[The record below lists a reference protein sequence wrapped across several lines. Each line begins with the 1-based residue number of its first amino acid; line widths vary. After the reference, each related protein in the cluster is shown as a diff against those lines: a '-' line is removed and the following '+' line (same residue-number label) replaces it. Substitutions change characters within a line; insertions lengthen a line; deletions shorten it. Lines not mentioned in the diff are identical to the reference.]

1 MINRLR
7 ERFTENPSKK
17 YLISGAPQCPLPEVN
32 MGEMINAAKFD
43 LLWIQFYNNDFR
55 QCTAR
60 QWADNYALTGEE
72 DFSMFSYDQWY
83 VLTTILCQEK
93 WEIVAWSDS
102 LP

>member
-7 ERFTENPSKK
+7 EHFTENPSKT

-43 LLWIQFYNNDFR
+43 ILWIQFYNNDYR

-60 QWADNYALTGEE
+60 QWADNYALTGGE
-72 DFSMFSYDQWY
+72 DFSMFNYDQWY
-83 VLTTILCQEK
+83 VLNTLLFRNKE
-93 WEIVAWSDS
+93 EIAT
-102 LP
+102 